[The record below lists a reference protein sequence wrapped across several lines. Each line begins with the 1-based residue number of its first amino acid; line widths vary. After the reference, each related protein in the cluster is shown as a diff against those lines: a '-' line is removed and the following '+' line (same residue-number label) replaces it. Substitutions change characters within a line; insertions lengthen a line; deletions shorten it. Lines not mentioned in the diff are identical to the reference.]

1 MQPYSSDIKSNNKLL
16 KTPVHVKQLK
26 MNTDYVIIN
35 RDQMIVTA
43 THRTLTSKVY
53 NNRELNLA
61 RPRPLNLEY

>member
-35 RDQMIVTA
+35 RDQVIVTA

-53 NNRELNLA
+53 IRELILA